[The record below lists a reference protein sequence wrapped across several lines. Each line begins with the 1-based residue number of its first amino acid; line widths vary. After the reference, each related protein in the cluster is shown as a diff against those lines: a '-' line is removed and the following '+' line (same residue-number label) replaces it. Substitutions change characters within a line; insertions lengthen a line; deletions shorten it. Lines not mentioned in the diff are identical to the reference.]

1 MSTIK
6 ETQKITVN
14 RLFKARIFE
23 MIFSDKNELLELY
36 NAVSGNNYEDPELLQ
51 VNTLKNAIYLSMHN
65 DLSFVID
72 MRLSLYEQQ
81 SIYNPNLPTRFLM
94 YIADIYSEMT
104 KDSNLYGEKKILIP
118 APRFIVFYNGEKEQ
132 PDRVIMKLSELY
144 QVTEDN
150 PMLELEAIMLNI
162 NPGHNE
168 EIKNLCKTL
177 KDYAEYT
184 ARIRNYS
191 KDMSVE
197 DAVERAITECI
208 REGILSEFLR
218 RNRAEAKKVS
228 IYEYDEAKHMK
239 MEREEGRIEGIKN
252 SLLTILRIK
261 NGEKDLPVEIT
272 EKILQET
279 DEAVLNKWLSQ
290 SVKIKSIELP

>member
-81 SIYNPNLPTRFLM
+81 STYNPNLPTRFLM

>member
-228 IYEYDEAKHMK
+228 IYEYDEERHIRQT
-239 MEREEGRIEGIKN
+239 REEGIEDGVSQVAVNMLK
-252 SLLTILRIK
+252 LR
-261 NGEKDLPVEIT
+261 EF
-272 EKILQET
+272 T
-279 DEAVLNKWLSQ
+279 DEQ
-290 SVKIKSIELP
+290 IRLPLV

>member
-1 MSTIK
+1 MSTIQ

-23 MIFSDKNELLELY
+23 MIFTDKNELLELY
-36 NAVSGNNYEDPELLQ
+36 NVVSGNNYEDPELLQ

-81 SIYNPNLPTRFLM
+81 STYNPNLPTRFLM

-144 QVTEDN
+144 QVNEDN
-150 PMLELEAIMLNI
+150 PMLKLEAIMLNI